1 MTSLGEG
8 GRVVPVINEK
18 RDNGERVVGCPW
30 FGPPPFFKE
39 GSSTPPP
46 PLVPGWGN
54 LKN

>member
-39 GSSTPPP
+39 GSNTPPP
-46 PLVPGWGN
+46 SSLGGGI
-54 LKN
+54 